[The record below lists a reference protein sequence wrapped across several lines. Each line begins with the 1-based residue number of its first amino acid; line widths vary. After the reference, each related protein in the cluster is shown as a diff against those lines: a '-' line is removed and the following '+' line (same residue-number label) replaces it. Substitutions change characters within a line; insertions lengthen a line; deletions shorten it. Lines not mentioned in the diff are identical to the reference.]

1 MTFKDF
7 SIKLTVLKDQIN
19 INTCVSRTRLE
30 NLVNAV
36 EDIVESLTWRDN
48 IPDLES

>member
-19 INTCVSRTRLE
+19 INTRVSRTRLE

>member
-19 INTCVSRTRLE
+19 INTHVSRTRLE

-36 EDIVESLTWRDN
+36 EDIIDSLTWRDN

>member
-19 INTCVSRTRLE
+19 INTRVSPTRLE

-36 EDIVESLTWRDN
+36 EDIIDSLTWRDN

>member
-7 SIKLTVLKDQIN
+7 SIKLTVLKHQIN
-19 INTCVSRTRLE
+19 INTRVSRTRLE